1 MISKGS
7 LLGMQRD
14 TDSETMCRWLEVVAE
29 HCIVGYPRVIVSCL
43 SLVISKKCNH
53 RWVSEDVNTAVG

>member
-29 HCIVGYPRVIVSCL
+29 HCIVGHPRVIASCL

-53 RWVSEDVNTAVG
+53 QWVSEDVNTAVG